1 MTLDTAAAPM
11 SASRPAT
18 AAAAAAPL
26 PGSLLERADLFLCLS
41 RAFLPPPP
49 GWSVCDWAAPL
60 ADDLGEIGSALALDM
75 GPVQSA
81 LEAECR
87 RWAAAARQADGSADS
102 WLVEYAR
109 LFLMPPVPVPLNTG
123 LYLEGS
129 LAGGAAQMM
138 QACYET
144 AGIVPDERF
153 RDLPDHAA
161 MQLEFLGR
169 LYERAARGDGDAA
182 AMADEFSREFIH
194 AWGEPL
200 ERACAQAIGR
210 SPAAAVYRALTGLL
224 RTAVDDTER
233 QAR

>member
-1 MTLDTAAAPM
+1 MTLDTSAAPM
-11 SASRPAT
+11 TASRPAT
-18 AAAAAAPL
+18 EAATPL
-26 PGSLLERADLFLCLS
+26 PGALLERADLFLCLS

-49 GWSVCDWAAPL
+49 NWSVCDWAVPL
-60 ADDLGEIGSALALDM
+60 ADDLSEIGSVLALDT

-81 LEAECR
+81 LGAECR
-87 RWAAAARQADGSADS
+87 RWTSAARQADGSADT

-129 LAGGAAQMM
+129 LAGSAAQMM

-169 LYERAARGDGDAA
+169 LYERAARGDSDPA

-200 ERACAQAIGR
+200 ERACAQAVSR
-210 SPAAAVYRALTGLL
+210 SPAAAVYRALAGLL
-224 RTAVDDTER
+224 RTAVGDAEL